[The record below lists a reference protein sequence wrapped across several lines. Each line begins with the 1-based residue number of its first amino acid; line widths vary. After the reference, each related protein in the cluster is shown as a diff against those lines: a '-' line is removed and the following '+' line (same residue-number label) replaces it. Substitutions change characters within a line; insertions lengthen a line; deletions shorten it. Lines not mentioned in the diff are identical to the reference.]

1 MLSRQLARTGEA
13 ISAIGFGCVGLLRA
27 EAQEEPESIATLLQ
41 AIDRGM
47 IHLDTAASY
56 QEGRNERFVGA
67 AIKGRRD
74 RVFVATK
81 CGYTTDPDGR
91 VRADNRPATI
101 LGSCDASLGRL
112 GVERIDLF
120 YLHRIDKSVPLEDSI
135 GTLGELVHAGKVRY
149 LGLSECSAQTLR
161 QAYAVHPVAAMQS
174 EYSLWSRDIE
184 DSVLP
189 ACREL
194 GVSLVAYSPLGR
206 GFLAGKYRSSSDVAP
221 NDRNRP
227 CFQDEAF
234 EHNLTLLD
242 AVREFAAR
250 KHCTPA
256 QLALAW
262 VLAQGEDIL
271 PITGMKTRAHLED
284 NLGALNVRLTVA
296 EANALRDRITALGP
310 RGERHAAGNLAAME
324 R

>member
-1 MLSRQLARTGEA
+1 MLSRQLARTHES

-27 EAQEEPESIATLLQ
+27 EAQEQSESLATLLQ
-41 AIDRGM
+41 AIDCGM
-47 IHLDTAASY
+47 THLDTAASY
-56 QEGRNERFVGA
+56 QAGRNERFVGA

-81 CGYTTDPDGR
+81 CGYTMDSDSI
-91 VRADNRPATI
+91 VRADNKPATI
-101 LGSCDASLGRL
+101 VSSCDASLERL
-112 GVERIDLF
+112 GVERIDLL
-120 YLHRIDKSVPLEDSI
+120 YLHRIDKSVPIEDSV
-135 GTLGELVHAGKVRY
+135 GTLSALVRAGKVRY
-149 LGLSECSAQTLR
+149 IGLSECSAQTLR
-161 QAYAVHPVAAMQS
+161 RACAVHPVAAMQS
-174 EYSLWSRDIE
+174 EYSLWARDIE

-206 GFLAGKYRSSSDVAP
+206 GFLAGKYRSSSEVAP

-234 EHNLTLLD
+234 EHNLTILN
-242 AVREFAAR
+242 AVREFAAS
-250 KHCTPA
+250 KQCTPA

-262 VLAQGEDIL
+262 VLARGEDML

-284 NLGALNVRLTVA
+284 NLGALNVTLTAA
-296 EANALRDRITALGP
+296 EADALCDRIAALGP

>member
-1 MLSRQLARTGEA
+1 MLSRQLARTGEC

-27 EAQEEPESIATLLQ
+27 QAQEEPESMATLLQ
-41 AIDRGM
+41 AIERGM
-47 IHLDTAASY
+47 SHLDTAASY
-56 QEGRNERFVGA
+56 QAGRNERFVGA
-67 AIKGRRD
+67 AIKGSRD

-81 CGYTTDPDGR
+81 CGYTIDADG
-91 VRADNRPATI
+91 VVAADNTPASI
-101 LGSCDASLGRL
+101 LSSCDASLARL

-120 YLHRIDKSVPLEDSI
+120 YLHRIDKSVPIEDSV
-135 GTLGELVHAGKVRY
+135 GALSELVRAGKVRY
-149 LGLSECSAQTLR
+149 LGLSECAAQTLR
-161 QAYAVHPVAAMQS
+161 RACAVHPIAAVQS

-206 GFLAGKYRSSSDVAP
+206 GFLAGKYRSSSEVAP

-227 CFQDEAF
+227 CFQDKAF
-234 EHNLTLLD
+234 EHNLTILD

-250 KHCTPA
+250 KQCTPA

-262 VLAQGEDIL
+262 VLAQGADIL
-271 PITGMKTRAHLED
+271 PITGMKTRTHLEE
-284 NLGALNVRLTVA
+284 NLGALNVTLTAA
-296 EANALRDRITALGP
+296 EANALRDRIAELGP

>member
-1 MLSRQLARTGEA
+1 MLMRQLARTGES

-27 EAQEEPESIATLLQ
+27 QAQEQGESMATLLQ
-41 AIDRGM
+41 AIGCGM
-47 IHLDTAASY
+47 THLDTAASY
-56 QEGRNERFVGA
+56 QAGRNEQFVGE

-81 CGYTTDPDGR
+81 CGHAIGSDGT
-91 VRADNRPATI
+91 VRADNKPTTI
-101 LGSCDASLGRL
+101 LSSCDASLARL
-112 GVERIDLF
+112 GVEHIDLF
-120 YLHRIDKSVPLEDSI
+120 YLHRIDKSVPIEDSI
-135 GTLGELVHAGKVRY
+135 GTLSELVRVGKVRY
-149 LGLSECSAQTLR
+149 IGLSECSAQTLR
-161 QAYAVHPVAAMQS
+161 RACAVHAVAAVQS
-174 EYSLWSRDIE
+174 EYSLWARDIE

-206 GFLAGKYRSSSDVAP
+206 GFLAGKYRSSSEVAP

-234 EHNLTLLD
+234 EHNLTILD

-250 KHCTPA
+250 KQCTPA

-271 PITGMKTRAHLED
+271 PITGMKTRTHLED
-284 NLGALNVRLTVA
+284 NLGALNVTLTAA
-296 EANALRDRITALGP
+296 EATALRDRIAAL
-310 RGERHAAGNLAAME
+310 E
-324 R
+324 